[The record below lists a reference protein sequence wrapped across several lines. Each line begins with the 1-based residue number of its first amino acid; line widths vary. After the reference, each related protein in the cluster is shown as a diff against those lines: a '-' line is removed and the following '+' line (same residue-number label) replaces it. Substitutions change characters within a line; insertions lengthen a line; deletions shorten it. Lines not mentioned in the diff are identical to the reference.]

1 VVINKAPVSVNEPSL
16 RVKACS
22 ISSEGGKSV
31 NTLGLVIDE
40 IELKI
45 YYYKKINFR
54 LVSP

>member
-1 VVINKAPVSVNEPSL
+1 SVNEPSL